1 MDKRQFLQQ
10 CLLITGGLGAGWL
23 FLWIFGPVLL
33 PFLLGFVVAKAASL
47 PTGLLEQRLHLP
59 RWAASGVCVSGIYL
73 GLVTGLWLLC
83 KILCREI
90 HGFARTL
97 PALAQ
102 SLQVPVSR
110 LEQWLLRLA
119 GRFPDGIGHALTEGV
134 TEFFRSGA
142 GLAGQLYDKA
152 FSLASAALAKTLD
165 FALFTLTAV
174 LSSFMLTAKLP
185 ELEKL
190 WQKKLPSP
198 WQTRLRRLAGRIGQ
212 TLGAWCKAQCKLIFI
227 NFLVLTA
234 GLVILQVEYPLLFSL
249 LIALV
254 DALPVLGSGTVLI
267 PWGLLRFLQADTV
280 RGTGLLVLYGAA
292 ALLRT
297 ALEPRLLGKQ
307 MGLDPL
313 LTLLAIYGGYHF
325 LGIWGMIFFPIGAL
339 LAKQFWDRA
348 EKRIDNQPPCTDNGS
363 K

>member
-1 MDKRQFLQQ
+1 MDKRHILQR
-10 CLLITGGLGAGWL
+10 CLQIAGVLGIVWL

-33 PFLLGFVVAKAASL
+33 PFVLGFVVAKAASL

-73 GLVTGLWLLC
+73 SLIAGLWLLC
-83 KILCREI
+83 RILCREI
-90 HGFARTL
+90 RGFVRTL

-102 SLQVPVSR
+102 SLREPFSR

-119 GRFPDGIGHALTEGV
+119 GRFPDGIGQSLTEGV
-134 TEFFRSGA
+134 SEFFRSGA

-152 FSLASAALAKTLD
+152 FSVASAALAKTPD
-165 FALFTLTAV
+165 FALFVLTAV

-185 ELEKL
+185 ELGVL
-190 WQKKLPSP
+190 WRKKLPP
-198 WQTRLRRLAGRIGQ
+198 LWQTRLRRLAGRIGQ

-227 NFLVLTA
+227 SFLVVTA
-234 GLVILQVEYPLLFSL
+234 GLVILRVEYPILFSL

-254 DALPVLGSGTVLI
+254 DALPVLGSGAVLI
-267 PWGLLRFLQADTV
+267 PWGLLRFLQGDTV

-297 ALEPRLLGKQ
+297 ALEPRLLGRQ

-313 LTLLAIYGGYHF
+313 LTLLSIYGGYHF
-325 LGIWGMIFFPIGAL
+325 LGIWGMILFPIGAL
-339 LAKQFWDRA
+339 LAKQFWDRT
-348 EKRIDNQPPCTDNGS
+348 EKRIDN
-363 K
+363 